1 MKGFRFQLEDYRVI
15 LPTTAARVEQN
26 RWEYGEKQN
35 AKGLNTWEACVLV
48 KHHLKKVFRVLTF
61 KK

>member
-48 KHHLKKVFRVLTF
+48 KHHLKKVFRV
-61 KK
+61 